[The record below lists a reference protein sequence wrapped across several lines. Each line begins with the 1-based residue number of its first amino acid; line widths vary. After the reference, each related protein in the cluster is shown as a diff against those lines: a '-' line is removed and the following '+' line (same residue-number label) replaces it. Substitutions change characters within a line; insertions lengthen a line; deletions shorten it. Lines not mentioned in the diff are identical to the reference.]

1 MKPIFFESPD
11 AFRECL
17 ENNHEKAAELLIG
30 FYKKASGKPS
40 MTWPESVD
48 QALCF
53 GWIDGLR
60 KRIDDIRY
68 SIRFTPRKP
77 GSIWSAVNIRRATEL
92 AKLGLMT
99 PAGLR
104 AFEKRTEDQSRIYSY
119 ENAPR
124 TFPPAFEKKFR
135 AVKKAWQYFNG
146 QPPSYRRVA
155 IYWILSAKRE
165 ETRERRLSILID
177 DSAKGR
183 RLAEYE
189 LKPRKD

>member
-11 AFRECL
+11 AFREWL
-17 ENNHEKAAELLIG
+17 ENNHDKASQLIVE
-30 FYKKASGKPS
+30 FYKRASGKPS

>member
-17 ENNHEKAAELLIG
+17 ENNHEKAAELLVG

-155 IYWILSAKRE
+155 IHWILSAKRE

>member
-155 IYWILSAKRE
+155 IHWILSAKRE